1 MVFNE
6 ISICVKETLTFHSNV
21 AFFSWCDL
29 KQYTHTATKS
39 TVAFVGRSRNTI
51 LTCLMVLQAGP
62 LPELSP
68 QLPVTLLAPWSCF
81 IIVVLGAQ
89 SLPTAAS
96 SWRTTVQN
104 MCGTAGFKKYTCCL
118 EHLLSGVEI
127 GYKFLLYLSKIMFF
141 CLFNTVVFL

>member
-29 KQYTHTATKS
+29 KQYTHAATKS

-62 LPELSP
+62 LPELFP
-68 QLPVTLLAPWSCF
+68 QLPVGSLELFYYCCIGSSVPPYCCFLLE
-81 IIVVLGAQ
+81 
-89 SLPTAAS
+89 AA
-96 SWRTTVQN
+96 VQN
-104 MCGTAGFKKYTCCL
+104 MCGAAGFKKYTCCL

-127 GYKFLLYLSKIMFF
+127 GYKFQSTIYFTSLK
-141 CLFNTVVFL
+141 